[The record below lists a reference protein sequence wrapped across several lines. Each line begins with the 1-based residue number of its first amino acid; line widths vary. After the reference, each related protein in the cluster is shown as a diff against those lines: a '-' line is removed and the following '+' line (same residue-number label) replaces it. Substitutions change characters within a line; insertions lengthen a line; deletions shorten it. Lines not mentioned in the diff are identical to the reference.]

1 MAASQPWRNVNVA
14 PTGGDEK
21 MTKRLLVVFAL
32 LGLAVASAKQYSLT
46 LFQPS
51 VLGSTELKAGDYK
64 VEVTGDKVVIKG
76 GREVSEAPVKVE
88 TGNEKYRST
97 SVRYANG
104 DGKYKIQEIRLGGT
118 NMKLIVNN

>member
-1 MAASQPWRNVNVA
+1 
-14 PTGGDEK
+14 
-21 MTKRLLVVFAL
+21 MTKKLLVTFAL

-64 VEVTGDKVVIKG
+64 LEVTNDKVVIRG
-76 GREVSEAPVKVE
+76 GGQAGEAPVKVE
-88 TGNEKYRST
+88 TGDEKYRGT
-97 SVRYANG
+97 TVRYTSGN
-104 DGKYKIQEIRLGGT
+104 GKYEIREIRLGGT

>member
-1 MAASQPWRNVNVA
+1 
-14 PTGGDEK
+14 
-21 MTKRLLVVFAL
+21 MTKKFLVAFAL

-64 VEVTGDKVVIKG
+64 LEVTNDKVVIR
-76 GREVSEAPVKVE
+76 GRRQTGEAPVKVE
-88 TGNEKYRST
+88 TGGEKYRST

-104 DGKYKIQEIRLGGT
+104 NGKYQIQEIRLGGT